1 MARRV
6 VPLSENQIKQLKP
19 KDKRYK
25 KADGNG
31 LYIWVTPVGT
41 KIFKYHYML
50 KSEKK
55 REVITIGEY
64 PLFSLQEAREIA
76 NNFGRVVKEN
86 RHPSMKNKE
95 EDSLTFKAVAE
106 LYLDNALCKED
117 TKNGYFRMLEN
128 HVYHFIGEKSVKE
141 VTKDDIV
148 SIFTVM
154 GKKKLGNTVKKTKG
168 LLERIFRYSITKGY
182 SESTPMIINVY
193 DVAPKQPTKNFRHI
207 TDEEDIRDMMRK
219 IRAFEPTLLVSKI
232 AVNLIPYVF
241 VRNSN
246 MITAEWSEI
255 DFDKKTWTIPA
266 LKMKRDRDFVIPLSD
281 KVISLF
287 KEVEYTKEFS
297 NYVFYSTQSKSKH
310 ISEGTILK
318 ALERLKVDTTT
329 HGMRHMAST
338 LLHENMSR
346 IGVSSD
352 AIELQLSHTGSGVKA
367 VYNKSSMWE
376 ERVTL
381 MNWWSDYLDS
391 L

>member
-338 LLHENMSR
+338 ILHENMSR

>member
-6 VPLSENQIKQLKP
+6 IPLSENQIKQLKP

-148 SIFTVM
+148 TIFTVM

-207 TDEEDIRDMMRK
+207 TEEEDIKDMMRK

-255 DFDKKTWTIPA
+255 DFEKKTWTIPA

-338 LLHENMSR
+338 ILHENMSR